1 MKARRW
7 ATVVLLVGVALL
19 LAPAAARA
27 QRSSADDEV
36 VRKLYIGFFDALRQA
51 GPGGAVAYLRLTGTL
66 SPGAVEAMWGRL
78 QAVQARAG
86 RADSYVV
93 VNEMEIPH
101 SLRYRTITF
110 LTHHEN
116 APVGWRLRFYQQ
128 TNGVWVVSDV
138 DFELQFVEDF
148 LRLPE
153 IEFAA
158 HRAVLDRLPTK
169 SELRQML
176 KDAAESGRR

>member
-1 MKARRW
+1 MKARGML
-7 ATVVLLVGVALL
+7 AVVLLVGAALS
-19 LAPAAARA
+19 LAPAAALA
-27 QRSSADDEV
+27 QRSPSDDEAV
-36 VRKLYIGFFDALRQA
+36 QKLYTGFFDALRQA

-66 SPGAVEAMWGRL
+66 SPGAVEVMGGRL
-78 QAVQARAG
+78 QAIQSRAG

-101 SLRYRTITF
+101 SLRYRSITF

-116 APVGWRLRFYQQ
+116 APVAWRLRFYQQ
-128 TNGVWVVSDV
+128 INGVWVVSDV

-169 SELRQML
+169 PELRQML
-176 KDAAESGRR
+176 KDAAESGRQ